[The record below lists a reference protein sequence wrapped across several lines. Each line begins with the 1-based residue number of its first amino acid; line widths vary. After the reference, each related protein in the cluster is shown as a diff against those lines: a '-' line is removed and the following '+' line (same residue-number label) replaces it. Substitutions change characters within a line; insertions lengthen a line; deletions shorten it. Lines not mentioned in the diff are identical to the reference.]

1 MGTIIFFNVHMNT
14 GNGFDL
20 SCLWSYWIHRIY
32 IKEFMFYY
40 IIKAVDDEVSTMEI
54 MSAMKAQRIDVFPS

>member
-1 MGTIIFFNVHMNT
+1 MGTVIFFNVHMNT
-14 GNGFDL
+14 SNCFDL

-32 IKEFMFYY
+32 IKEFVFY

-54 MSAMKAQRIDVFPS
+54 MSALKAQRTEVF